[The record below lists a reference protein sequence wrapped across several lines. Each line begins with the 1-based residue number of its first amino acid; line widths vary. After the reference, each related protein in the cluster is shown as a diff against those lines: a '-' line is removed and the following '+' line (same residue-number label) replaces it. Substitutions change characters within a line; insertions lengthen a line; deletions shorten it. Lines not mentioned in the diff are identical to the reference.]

1 VPLNRLLVASFSGF
15 MYSTEERVT
24 LLIADDNFTSLAL
37 ETAGQLCP
45 CFVSTMN
52 IQQLVV

>member
-1 VPLNRLLVASFSGF
+1 

-24 LLIADDNFTSLAL
+24 HLIADDNFTSLAL